1 MIDIVIINLKYFV
14 IMRFIAKTIDNNVMV
29 EMTSEDFSLLRNACH
44 QLVKR
49 EICETIYEAIW
60 EKLLD
65 IEIKAM
71 KI

>member
-1 MIDIVIINLKYFV
+1 MKFY
-14 IMRFIAKTIDNNVMV
+14 AKTLDNDILV

-44 QLVKR
+44 QLVKH